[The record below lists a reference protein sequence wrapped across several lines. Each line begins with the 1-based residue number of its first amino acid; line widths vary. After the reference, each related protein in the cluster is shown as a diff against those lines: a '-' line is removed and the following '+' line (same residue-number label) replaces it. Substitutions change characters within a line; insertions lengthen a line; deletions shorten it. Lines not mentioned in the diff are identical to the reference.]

1 MRIAFNITLAISALF
16 LPWWLCMP
24 LMLAAGFVVP
34 RFYEVVIYGMLM
46 DSLYATP
53 SGFHGFPFV
62 CTAFAVLAL
71 MIATAIRSRV
81 SW

>member
-1 MRIAFNITLAISALF
+1 MRIAFNITLIISALF
-16 LPWWLCMP
+16 FPWWLCVP
-24 LMLAAGFVVP
+24 LMLAACFLVP
-34 RFYEVVIYGMLM
+34 HFYEVAIYGMLI

-62 CTAFAVLAL
+62 WSAFAVLAFVT
-71 MIATAIRSRV
+71 ATAIRSRV